1 MFLFT
6 ARFSLTASETETF
19 SDGLSVERKRVKP
32 ILMASNSDMGSA
44 DFESLSSTSDVELL
58 KRAWRNE
65 KAAPEI
71 LPYEGDLVERA
82 KGQIELVEGNIEDY
96 VENGMDPLVVSLYQ
110 MDLDRTQFLLRS
122 YLRVRLLKIEK
133 FMFHTLKSE
142 EAESRLSE
150 QEKVFATKCVADL
163 AKHFEESVLIKLRE
177 SYRSVL
183 KQSLISE
190 EDDMVPEPHLDTFV
204 VSRSN
209 SHVTLNLYEE
219 GESHQIV
226 EMYRGDVYFI
236 RYKVAKGAI
245 ESGKVDLI

>member
-1 MFLFT
+1 
-6 ARFSLTASETETF
+6 
-19 SDGLSVERKRVKP
+19 
-32 ILMASNSDMGSA
+32 MASNSDMGSA

-82 KGQIELVEGNIEDY
+82 KGQIELVEENIEDY
-96 VENGMDPLVVSLYQ
+96 VNNGIDPLVVSLYQ

-133 FMFHTLKSE
+133 FMIHSIKSE

-150 QEKVFATKCVADL
+150 QEKVFARRCADDL
-163 AKHFEESVLIKLRE
+163 AKHFEESVLLKLPE
-177 SYRSVL
+177 NYQSVL

-190 EDDMVPEPHLDTFV
+190 EDDMVPEPDLDTFV
-204 VSRSN
+204 VCRSKN
-209 SHVTLNLYEE
+209 SIQLNLYEE
-219 GESHQIV
+219 GERPEIL
-226 EMYRGDVYFI
+226 EMDSGEPCFI
-236 RYKVAKGAI
+236 RYKIVKAAI
-245 ESGKVDLI
+245 ESGEIELI